1 MKKCQS
7 CGYENTDA
15 SLFCAECGTKLQEKP
30 VQKFC
35 QHCGSEVEADALFC
49 GECGK
54 PLQSVEDKIVSQVI
68 EEKPPV
74 APAPVVEKKAAA
86 PEKKA
91 AIPPVPN
98 NTVVPQEEKP
108 ASEKKPTSIVPIII
122 VAVLCVIAIGV
133 GIFFVT
139 QTFGGGKENDK
150 EIEQDDDNED
160 EDSEEVYETEE
171 VEDTE
176 NSAEVDKTNPI
187 PLTTSAEA
195 SSVYSEME
203 MNLIAMFDGNAS
215 TAWGEGVSGYGVGEW
230 IKFTMQSETM
240 VYGIAI
246 LPGNLASTSD
256 FYSCGYPTEFEVTA
270 GDIGQTVKI
279 SYYTPNFDFS
289 GNPYIFL
296 NFSEPV
302 YTDEITITIT
312 GVKEGSGTNDT
323 TCITE
328 LRLFTYPEVGSN
340 VSVDANAWTVLSAN
354 AADYM
359 LPTSNSA
366 FLTMDDLAGFTAE
379 DCRIARNELYARYG
393 RRFSDETLQAYFDSK
408 DWYIGTI
415 EPEDFDDTILNEYE
429 VHNRDLIVEYE
440 TQMGYR

>member
-1 MKKCQS
+1 M
-7 CGYENTDA
+7 
-15 SLFCAECGTKLQEKP
+15 
-30 VQKFC
+30 
-35 QHCGSEVEADALFC
+35 FC
-49 GECGK
+49 GNCGK
-54 PLQSVEDKIVSQVI
+54 PLQSLEEKITSQVV

-74 APAPVVEKKAAA
+74 EPAPVKEQQQKKNM
-86 PEKKA
+86 
-91 AIPPVPN
+91 I
-98 NTVVPQEEKP
+98 
-108 ASEKKPTSIVPIII
+108 PII
-122 VAVLCVIAIGV
+122 VIAVICVVAIIIGV
-133 GIFFVT
+133 GVFWVT
-139 QTFGGGKENDK
+139 QNGDSKDSDRDSD
-150 EIEQDDDNED
+150 IETNIDDED
-160 EDSEEVYETEE
+160 EEEEE
-171 VEDTE
+171 SQEIDDTE
-176 NSAEVDKTNPI
+176 VSAEVDKTNPI

>member
-7 CGYENTDA
+7 CGYENTDD
-15 SLFCAECGTKLQEKP
+15 SLFCAECGTKLQEKL
-30 VQKFC
+30 VQRFC
-35 QHCGSEVEADALFC
+35 QHCGSEVAEGSMFC
-49 GECGK
+49 GNCGK
-54 PLQSVEDKIVSQVI
+54 PLQSLEEKITSQVV

-74 APAPVVEKKAAA
+74 EPAPVKEQQQKKNM
-86 PEKKA
+86 
-91 AIPPVPN
+91 I
-98 NTVVPQEEKP
+98 
-108 ASEKKPTSIVPIII
+108 PII
-122 VAVLCVIAIGV
+122 VIAVICVVAIIIGV
-133 GIFFVT
+133 GVFWVT
-139 QTFGGGKENDK
+139 QNGDSKDSDRDSD
-150 EIEQDDDNED
+150 IETNIDDED
-160 EDSEEVYETEE
+160 EEEEE
-171 VEDTE
+171 SQEIDDTE
-176 NSAEVDKTNPI
+176 VSAEVDKTNPI

-296 NFSEPV
+296 NFSQPV